1 MKKSRTFT
9 EQDSVVDLIDE
20 DYDILPVL
28 SRFSLPLGFGAKTIG
43 ELCAQ
48 SGINAQVFLLIVNF
62 LLSGR
67 IDTTRLSAVSAREV
81 AQFLHNSHNYY
92 LQYKYPHIRTNL
104 LAALDPAHADINPII
119 VKYFDDYINEVHAHF
134 NYEEQT
140 VFPYVTAISDGK
152 YTGPY
157 NIDIFTRR
165 HDHEVEG
172 KLSELKNI
180 ILRYYT
186 TSVPYR
192 MYDVL
197 VDLYNCEDDLKK
209 HAQVEDNIL
218 VPLISALENRQRK
231 QS

>member
-1 MKKSRTFT
+1 VKKSRTFT
-9 EQDSVVDLIDE
+9 EHDSVIDLINE

-28 SRFSLPLGFGAKTIG
+28 SRFSLPLGFGSKTIA

-67 IDTTRLSAVSAREV
+67 IDTSRLSAVTAREV

-92 LQYKYPHIRTNL
+92 LQYKYPHIRANL
-104 LAALDPAHADINPII
+104 LTALDPSHSDINPII
-119 VKYFDDYINEVHAHF
+119 IKYFDDYINEVQAHF
-134 NYEEQT
+134 NYEEHT
-140 VFPYVTAISDGK
+140 VFPYVESLSEGK
-152 YTGPY
+152 RDNLY
-157 NIDIFTRR
+157 NIGMFTRR
-165 HDHEVEG
+165 HDHEVEN
-172 KLSELKNI
+172 KLAELKNI
-180 ILRYYT
+180 ILRYYS

-197 VDLYNCEDDLKK
+197 VDLYNCEDDLKQ

-218 VPLISALENRQRK
+218 VPLISELESRQRK
-231 QS
+231 

>member
-9 EQDSVVDLIDE
+9 EQDSVVDLINE

-28 SRFSLPLGFGAKTIG
+28 SRFSLPLGFGAKSIG

-48 SGINAQVFLLIVNF
+48 SGINVQVFLLIVNF
-62 LLSGR
+62 LLSGH
-67 IDTTRLSAVSAREV
+67 IDTARLSSVSAREV

-92 LQYKYPHIRTNL
+92 LQYKYPHIRANL
-104 LAALDPAHADINPII
+104 LAALDPSHADINPII
-119 VKYFDDYINEVHAHF
+119 VKYFDDYINEVQAHF
-134 NYEEQT
+134 SYEEQK
-140 VFPYVTAISDGK
+140 VFPYVETLSEGDN

-157 NIDIFTRR
+157 NIGMFTSR

-172 KLSELKNI
+172 KLAELKNI
-180 ILRYYT
+180 ILRYYS

-197 VDLYNCEDDLKK
+197 VDLYNCEDDLNM

-218 VPLISALENRQRK
+218 VPLISVLERRQRK
-231 QS
+231 